1 MIHQKPDLVNKYSPP
16 TVDEFLAVNPLPP
29 QLRHLEPSLR
39 KLPHAGIL
47 IQIML
52 GCLECDMGSAD
63 FDRII
68 ITVGELFSHER
79 QRCAA
84 CFSWVTQYHAILVGR
99 VDAYRAV
106 PLCDPCVTRFES
118 GRQSK
123 QMERNLDSYAGE
135 VAE

>member
-1 MIHQKPDLVNKYSPP
+1 MIHRKANLVNHDRPP
-16 TVDEFLAVNPLPP
+16 TVDESLAISPVPP

-39 KLPHAGIL
+39 KLPSAQIL
-47 IQIML
+47 IQIMV
-52 GCLECDMGSAD
+52 GCLQYDLGSAD

-68 ITVGELFSHER
+68 TTVGELFSHER

-84 CFSWVTQYHAILVGR
+84 CFSWTSQFHAILIGR
-99 VDAYRAV
+99 AEDYRAV
-106 PLCDPCVTRFES
+106 PMCDPCVVRFES

-123 QMERNLDSYAGE
+123 QMERNLNSYAGE